1 MDTLKKFF
9 PYSFGASEVKD
20 LVIKIIVYIVA
31 AFIAGAVLAVA
42 GAITGWIP
50 VLGGLIGLVLSIVGG
65 VVELYVLI
73 GIVLLVLDY
82 LKVLK

>member
-1 MDTLKKFF
+1 MDVLKKIF
-9 PYSFGASEVKD
+9 PYSFGAAEVKD

-31 AFIAGAVLAVA
+31 AFLAGVVLAIAGL
-42 GAITGWIP
+42 ITGWIP
-50 VLGGLIGLVLSIVGG
+50 IVGAIIGVLLRIVGG
-65 VVELYVLI
+65 AVELYVLI

>member
-1 MDTLKKFF
+1 MDILKKVF
-9 PYSFGASEVKD
+9 PYSFGAAEVKD

-31 AFIAGAVLAVA
+31 AFLAGVVLALA
-42 GAITGWIP
+42 GLITGWIP
-50 VLGGLIGLVLSIVGG
+50 VLGAVIGLLLSIVGG
-65 VVELYVLI
+65 AVELYVLI